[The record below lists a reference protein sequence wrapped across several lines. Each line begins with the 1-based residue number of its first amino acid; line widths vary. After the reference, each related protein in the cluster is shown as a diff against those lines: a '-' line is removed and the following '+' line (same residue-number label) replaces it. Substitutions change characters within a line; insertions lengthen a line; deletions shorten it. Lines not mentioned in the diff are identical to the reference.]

1 MFVHVSHNMQQ
12 KILPDNQCGLDNSN
26 HIIIQEA
33 ESQIEQFSSCLLH
46 ENSAVLRHHR
56 SGRQNC
62 LLKKLRKFWL

>member
-1 MFVHVSHNMQQ
+1 MFVHVSLYMQQ

-46 ENSAVLRHHR
+46 KTVLS
-56 SGRQNC
+56 SGITGQEGRTAC
-62 LLKKLRKFWL
+62 